1 MNGCPEY
8 NEILFLDIYGELDSE
23 SRSKWQSHLRTCTAC
38 KQERFRMMRLLENVK
53 EVMISPPLAQR
64 DRDGMVKAIR
74 TGMSRRGERRS
85 RPGWRGWLSRPWR
98 VGPALATACVFA
110 AILSIWSLGVFDSFY
125 ITNRIP
131 GKDSL
136 QGMRAEDEE
145 IIRNLDLLRQ
155 MDSVE
160 KLVNTL
166 DEPEEDPPAPEGT
179 SQTQEK
185 TSHER
190 RVHYA

>member
-1 MNGCPEY
+1 MNGCTDFK
-8 NEILFLDIYGELDSE
+8 EILFLDIYGELDSE
-23 SRSKWQSHLRTCTAC
+23 SRSKWQFHLSTCAAC
-38 KQERFRMMRLLENVK
+38 KQERFRMMRLVENLK
-53 EVMISPPLAQR
+53 EVMSSPPLALGER
-64 DRDGMVKAIR
+64 EGMVRAIR
-74 TGMSRRGERRS
+74 AGMRRREERRS
-85 RPGWRGWLSRPWR
+85 RPGWWGWLSRPWR

-110 AILSIWSLGVFDSFY
+110 AILSIWSLGSFDSFY
-125 ITNRIP
+125 GKDRIS

-145 IIRNLDLLRQ
+145 IIKNLDLLSQ

-166 DEPEEDPPAPEGT
+166 DEPEEDPAAPEGT
-179 SQTQEK
+179 SNTHGKTGHEK
-185 TSHER
+185 